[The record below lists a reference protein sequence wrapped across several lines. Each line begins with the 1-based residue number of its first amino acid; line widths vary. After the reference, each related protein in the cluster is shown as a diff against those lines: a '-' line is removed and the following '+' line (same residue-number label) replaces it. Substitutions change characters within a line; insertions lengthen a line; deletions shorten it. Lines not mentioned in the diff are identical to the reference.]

1 MMNRENDVILAV
13 LKLSRAMRRCP
24 PDPAEHPFPPAV
36 GRLMECIAANPG
48 VSSRDLCE
56 MLDLRPSSLSEMLA
70 RAESDGLAVRTVNEE
85 DRRLQRVNLSEKGR
99 ALVTRMQEAREADI
113 AKKTACFTDEEKAQ
127 FCSLCNRLS
136 EHMESLAADIPDFM
150 RRPPRHHGPFPPH
163 EGPEEYGD
171 APDSPPEPPRP
182 GRLRL
187 PPNAKIRC

>member
-1 MMNRENDVILAV
+1 MSNRDADVILAC

-127 FCSLCNRLS
+127 FYIDYDYPTAMAETMLPYIES
-136 EHMESLAADIPDFM
+136 SLASIDKHYEVYISA
-150 RRPPRHHGPFPPH
+150 
-163 EGPEEYGD
+163 E
-171 APDSPPEPPRP
+171 
-182 GRLRL
+182 
-187 PPNAKIRC
+187 